1 MKSVNLFLGP
11 KLPPPKKT
19 VFERLGAENDSPQ
32 VSSTTEI
39 SKPDVATTFTRTF
52 KNVVL
57 PVSTNSVDVDYADD
71 EESPRLKVSFLRK
84 FILQ

>member
-1 MKSVNLFLGP
+1 M
-11 KLPPPKKT
+11 PPPKKT
-19 VFERLGAENDSPQ
+19 VFERLGAENDLPQ

-57 PVSTNSVDVDYADD
+57 PVSTSSVDVDYADD
-71 EESPRLKVSFLRK
+71 DESPRLKVSFLCK
-84 FILQ
+84 FIVTGPL

>member
-1 MKSVNLFLGP
+1 M
-11 KLPPPKKT
+11 PPPKKT
-19 VFERLGAENDSPQ
+19 VFERLGAENDLPQ

-57 PVSTNSVDVDYADD
+57 PVSTSSVDVDYADD
-71 EESPRLKVSFLRK
+71 DDESPRLKVSFLCK
-84 FILQ
+84 FIVTGPL